1 MMEDQGNMN
10 KCLAFVLGGG
20 GARGAMQVGALRAL
34 FEAGYKP
41 DLLVGTSIGA
51 VNAAGLA
58 FWGTNQD
65 GITALEQAY
74 QKMEEGH
81 LMDQR
86 PEQLAFHALSGRPN
100 QPCQPT
106 GCRSGYLDGD
116 NARSPL

>member
-1 MMEDQGNMN
+1 MME

-20 GARGAMQVGALRAL
+20 GVRGAIQVGALRAL

-41 DLLVGTSIGA
+41 NLLVGTSIGA
-51 VNAAGLA
+51 VNAAGLV

-74 QKMEEGH
+74 RKMEEGH

-86 PEQLAFHALSGRPN
+86 PDQLVFHALSGRPN
-100 QPCQPT
+100 RHASQRIADLAISKGT
-106 GCRSGYLDGD
+106 SI
-116 NARSPL
+116 S